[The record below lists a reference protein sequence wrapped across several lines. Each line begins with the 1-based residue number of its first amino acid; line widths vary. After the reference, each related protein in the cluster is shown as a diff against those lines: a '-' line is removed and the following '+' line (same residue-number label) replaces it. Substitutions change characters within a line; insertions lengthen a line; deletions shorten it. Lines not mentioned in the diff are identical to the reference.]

1 MGQAPRLMIPG
12 PVPIDP
18 RVMEELA
25 KPAGPHYGEEWV
37 RRYGET
43 LAMMRQLFQVKTSE
57 VYPVAGPGHLGL
69 EVIAFTLLRRGDR
82 VAVIDNGFFG
92 ARCADVL
99 RAHHLKVDVVKA
111 EWGKPP
117 DLDEVERVVRA
128 GAKCLAVI
136 HNETSTGMTNPLRD
150 LAKVATEHGA
160 WVLCD
165 AVSSLGGLP
174 LPCDDWKVDTC
185 FAASQKCIASAP
197 GIAPVAV
204 SKRLMDEA
212 DPETADGWYVNLFTW
227 DRIREEWGEWHP
239 QPTTISSNIFYAF
252 HRALQVLHEEGL
264 ERRIRRHEIIGRA
277 YREGLAGLG
286 YSFFCKAEDASNTV
300 SSARP
305 PKGLEA
311 PDLIARLKKEHSI
324 FIAGTLGPMRG
335 QGIRIGHLGT
345 QASREYVEA
354 MMTALAGYSKKVG
367 VKDVEDAVDRAVQL
381 AAKAG

>member
-1 MGQAPRLMIPG
+1 
-12 PVPIDP
+12 
-18 RVMEELA
+18 MEELA
-25 KPAGPHYGEEWV
+25 KPATPHYGDEWV

-43 LAMMRQLFQVKTSE
+43 EDMLRRLFQVRASG

-69 EVIAFTLLRRGDR
+69 ETLAFTLLRRGDR

-92 ARCADVL
+92 ARCVDVL
-99 RAHHLKVDVVKA
+99 KAHHLKIDVVKA
-111 EWGKPP
+111 DWGAPP
-117 DLDEVERVVRA
+117 DLGEVERVVRA

-136 HNETSTGMTNPLRD
+136 HNETSTGMTNPLRE
-150 LAKVATEHGA
+150 LAKVATDHGA

-174 LPCDDWKVDTC
+174 LPCDEWKVDAC

-204 SKRLMDEA
+204 SKRLLDEA
-212 DPETADGWYVNLFTW
+212 DPATADGWYANLFTW
-227 DRIREEWGEWHP
+227 NKIREEWGEWHP
-239 QPTTISSNIFYAF
+239 QPTTISSNVFFAF

-264 ERRIRRHEIIGRA
+264 ENRIRRHELVGRA

-286 YSFFCKAEDASNTV
+286 YTFFCKPEDASNTV

-305 PKGLEA
+305 PKGIDA
-311 PDLIARLKKEHSI
+311 PDLIARLKKEHGI

-345 QASREYVEA
+345 QASKAYVEP
-354 MMTALAGYSKKVG
+354 MLSALAGYSKRAG
-367 VKDVEDAVDRAVQL
+367 VKHVEDAVDRALQL